1 MRVLC
6 LSGLQAPA
14 ASSSN
19 AAANNPMARG
29 KDGHLTLGLSNDDF
43 FKDPLSMAGA
53 QRSGSGGLGGT
64 PKGGYGSNPGP
75 FGGFGGSG
83 MGAPKQAEV
92 EPIAQKRF
100 ANAKAISSRC
110 VAGACVAGAGGVL
123 YMCVVVRRVM
133 RWTSNTSAQHGEV
146 ALHKNIRPGP

>member
-1 MRVLC
+1 M
-6 LSGLQAPA
+6 Q
-14 ASSSN
+14 
-19 AAANNPMARG
+19 RG

-53 QRSGSGGLGGT
+53 QRSSSGGLGGT
-64 PKGGYGSNPGP
+64 PKGGYGSSPGP
-75 FGGFGGSG
+75 FGGFGGAG

-110 VAGACVAGAGGVL
+110 AVVAAGGGG
-123 YMCVVVRRVM
+123 CC
-133 RWTSNTSAQHGEV
+133 
-146 ALHKNIRPGP
+146 